1 MKTFPHVELVYNR
14 RHIATASKEA
24 GVDLRIGHLNRQKY
38 MSTGIRLLPKH
49 WHNGQV
55 VGRVD
60 ANILNKTL
68 DKLMVD
74 VRTIIYEMVEEGNI
88 DIFAIPER
96 LKRLRNG
103 NISFLDFCEKRAEI
117 RRYGKSVDSKER
129 YDRFLKFLI
138 KWGYIK
144 DWADITEQKIIEL
157 DKYLTSTGMKPYSK
171 WNNYHRFLNSFI
183 LDAINEGI
191 ISRNPYRW
199 VHIEKDKNSKGLDK
213 CLTPEEF
220 QCFVDWVPATNSLEK
235 VRDLFCFQVY
245 TCMAYTDLTQF
256 NAKKIEVVKGTKVYM
271 CQRLKTNVT
280 FTVPLLQP
288 ALDIL
293 KKYKNRLPLLSN
305 VKYNQYI
312 KVIAQA
318 CGIDKPLTTHWAR
331 HTGATLLLNS
341 GVSMQI
347 VSKVLGHANTRITE
361 QIYAKVLN
369 ETVVDAVNDV
379 SEKITK
385 IKGDGT
391 EKV

>member
-1 MKTFPHVELVYNR
+1 M
-14 RHIATASKEA
+14 
-24 GVDLRIGHLNRQKY
+24 
-38 MSTGIRLLPKH
+38 
-49 WHNGQV
+49 
-55 VGRVD
+55 
-60 ANILNKTL
+60 
-68 DKLMVD
+68 
-74 VRTIIYEMVEEGNI
+74 
-88 DIFAIPER
+88 
-96 LKRLRNG
+96 
-103 NISFLDFCEKRAEI
+103 
-117 RRYGKSVDSKER
+117 
-129 YDRFLKFLI
+129 
-138 KWGYIK
+138 
-144 DWADITEQKIIEL
+144 
-157 DKYLTSTGMKPYSK
+157 
-171 WNNYHRFLNSFI
+171 
-183 LDAINEGI
+183 
-191 ISRNPYRW
+191 
-199 VHIEKDKNSKGLDK
+199 
-213 CLTPEEF
+213 
-220 QCFVDWVPATNSLEK
+220 
-235 VRDLFCFQVY
+235 
-245 TCMAYTDLTQF
+245 
-256 NAKKIEVVKGTKVYM
+256 KGTKVYM

-391 EKV
+391 ENV